1 MLCLGHIFEPE
12 QIVYIIKVSKYIE
25 WKAVYMNVR
34 GILNDLFNNCVE
46 LCKPFRQ
53 KESNRQRER
62 EKGKSEI
69 YICLLGT
76 FLLEHVLSCAVQ
88 TSEIQNL
95 VRIT

>member
-1 MLCLGHIFEPE
+1 MTYLT
-12 QIVYIIKVSKYIE
+12 IV
-25 WKAVYMNVR
+25 
-34 GILNDLFNNCVE
+34 LNYVNHLDRKRATDRE
-46 LCKPFRQ
+46 R
-53 KESNRQRER
+53 ERER

-76 FLLEHVLSCAVQ
+76 FLLERVLSCAVQ